1 MDNPYYISIDI
12 PESEEEKGI
21 AASDLLKATAD
32 ILDAAD
38 VCASGTVLSLDLAQR
53 AELEVV
59 NSASDETLQ
68 KDEVRLNT
76 NFSLKNIRVRPY
88 RTCFK
93 DFARN
98 VNCS

>member
-21 AASDLLKATAD
+21 AALDLLKATAD
-32 ILDAAD
+32 ILEAAD

-53 AELEVV
+53 AELEDV

-68 KDEVRLNT
+68 KMKCV
-76 NFSLKNIRVRPY
+76 
-88 RTCFK
+88 
-93 DFARN
+93 
-98 VNCS
+98 